1 MMERKVIFTAGDSMI
16 GYPGRVL
23 CSGISF
29 NVLEG
34 DTILLC
40 GANGSGKSTLLR
52 AIAGG
57 SVGSGSVRKVMVP
70 TGIPKVKGFTLR
82 EFIQTSL
89 YRESSWNGIV
99 GKELQKS
106 IDRSLELMGLEALAS
121 RDISTLSDGEFQKGT
136 VAAALCRVGGGSGLI
151 LLDEP
156 TAFLD
161 PENKILVFRALRK
174 VAEETG
180 TAFVYSTHDISAA
193 LGTSTAVWALSR
205 SGEFLSGRETKTEVI
220 SSIFSD
226 KSVIFGF
233 SAE

>member
-1 MMERKVIFTAGDSMI
+1 MTDRKIIFTAADATI

-29 NVLEG
+29 KILEG
-34 DTILLC
+34 DVVLLC

-52 AIAGG
+52 AIASGNA
-57 SVGSGSVRKVMVP
+57 GSGCVEIAMVP

-89 YRESSWNGIV
+89 YRESRWNGRI
-99 GKELQKS
+99 GKELQKR
-106 IDRSLELMGLEALAS
+106 IDWALRLMGLEGLAS

-136 VAAALCRVGGGSGLI
+136 VAAAICRVGSGGLV

-161 PENKILVFRALRK
+161 PENKVLVFRTLRK

-180 TAFVYSTHDISAA
+180 TAFVCVTHDIAAA
-193 LGTSTAVWALSR
+193 LPHCTAAWAVSR

-233 SAE
+233 SAK